1 VRVTLTFD
9 NGPTPEATPRVLETL
24 RRRGVPALFF
34 VLGRHIADPPRRD
47 LVAEAHADG
56 HLIGNHTYFHKTQF
70 GDMTAPMDAVA
81 EITRTQDLIA
91 EMAGEERLFRPSGGG
106 GVLNDRLLNPAA
118 VRHLEAERYTLAL
131 WSSVPRD
138 WEDPDGWVA
147 RALVDCDSRPWS
159 VVVLHDLPT
168 GAMTHLDRFLGSL
181 LDRGAEF
188 RQDFPIETT
197 PILRGRRVGDLRSLT
212 CAQPQ
217 GGQDRSGGGSVD
229 TRDADLRG

>member
-1 VRVTLTFD
+1 MRVTLTFD
-9 NGPTPEATPRVLETL
+9 NGPTPEATPSVLETL
-24 RRRGVPALFF
+24 RHRATPAVFF

-47 LVAEAHADG
+47 LAVRARADG

-70 GDMTAPMDAVA
+70 GDMTDPADAVA
-81 EITRTQDLIA
+81 EIVRTQALIG
-91 EMAGEERLFRPSGGG
+91 ELAGEERLFRPSGGG

-118 VRHLEAERYTLAL
+118 VQHLEAEAYTMAL

-138 WEDPDGWVA
+138 WEDPETWVE
-147 RALVDCDSRPWS
+147 RALAECDAKPWS

-168 GAMTHLDRFLGSL
+168 GAMIHLDRFLGRL
-181 LDRGAEF
+181 LDLGAEF

-212 CAQPQ
+212 CA
-217 GGQDRSGGGSVD
+217 SS
-229 TRDADLRG
+229 A